1 MEIIS
6 LKFLALTFD
15 VSGKLLLGVMALMV
29 HNRIIK
35 EKRIDKKILREMKRE
50 KRVAY
55 LAVILILVAY
65 IIEIF
70 I

>member
-6 LKFLALTFD
+6 LRFLALTMD
-15 VSGKLLLGVMALMV
+15 VAGKLLLGIMALMV

-55 LAVILILVAY
+55 IAIILILLAY